1 MFCATCEHPEIV
13 HAEDGNRDCVYSVC
27 DCNRFVVGARLD
39 PSARSPL
46 PGIRARSPE
55 GWGTDARS
63 GPQPSGLRSWVVVRG
78 SGLPSVGQVEDDPMT
93 AHEICTEP
101 SGDAATQ
108 TVGTM
113 STPFDALVLA
123 RAIGRGD
130 TEAVDLLL
138 DDLGIPSS
146 EKATSLVGHLC
157 GLLIGLARL
166 HAARSGESWEDL
178 LTKLVTVAVTE

>member
-1 MFCATCEHPEIV
+1 M
-13 HAEDGNRDCVYSVC
+13 
-27 DCNRFVVGARLD
+27 
-39 PSARSPL
+39 
-46 PGIRARSPE
+46 
-55 GWGTDARS
+55 
-63 GPQPSGLRSWVVVRG
+63 
-78 SGLPSVGQVEDDPMT
+78 EDDPTT